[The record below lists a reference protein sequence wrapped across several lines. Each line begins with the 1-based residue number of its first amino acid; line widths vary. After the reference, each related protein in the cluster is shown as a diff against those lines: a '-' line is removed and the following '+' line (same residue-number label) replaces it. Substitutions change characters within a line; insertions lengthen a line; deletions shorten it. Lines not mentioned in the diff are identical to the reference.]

1 MKKVQELT
9 AEVGDLINRGL
20 DRHVRLAVTGLSR
33 AGKTAFI
40 TSLVNQL
47 LHVSTHTTLPLLQAQ
62 REQRLLGAKRV
73 PQTNLCVPRFA
84 YDNAMQ
90 SLMADTPHWPEA
102 TKDVSEIRLALRFKP
117 KKGLLKYVQDTA
129 TLYLDILDYP
139 GEWLLDL
146 PLLNLDYLTWS
157 RQQAELLKVRKD
169 YAQPWTRLMNA
180 FDPLAEVDENALER
194 ISDAYT
200 QYLLDCKEKGGFH
213 WVQPGRFVLPGELAG
228 APVLHF
234 FPLIDN
240 AQYSDEEL
248 KHAPKGSMYAM
259 LRHRYQEYCQ
269 QVVKRFYKEHFAS
282 FDRQIILVDCLSPLN
297 SGSTAFNDM
306 RQALS
311 ELMKSFHY
319 GSNSLFKRLFSP
331 NIDRLLFAA
340 TKADHITPDQHE
352 NLQSLLKQMVQEA
365 WQSASFEGIEMQCTT
380 MASICATEPG
390 FVERGGQTF
399 AALRGMCE
407 AGNPLTLYPGDVP
420 RVLPSA
426 SFWQDQ
432 GFAFRVF
439 RPLNYVADEPLPHIR
454 IDKGLEFL
462 IGDKLQ

>member
-1 MKKVQELT
+1 MKIVQELT
-9 AEVGDLINRGL
+9 SDVGDFINRGL

-47 LHVSTHTTLPLLQAQ
+47 LHVSTHSTLPLFQAQ
-62 REQRLLGAKRV
+62 RDDRLLGAKRV

-90 SLMADTPHWPEA
+90 SLMDEHPHWPEA

-117 KKGLLKYVQDTA
+117 KKGLLKYVQETA
-129 TLYLDILDYP
+129 TLHLDILDYP

-146 PLLNLDYLTWS
+146 PLLNIDYLTWS
-157 RQQAELLKVRKD
+157 KQQVELLKVRKD
-169 YAQPWTRLMNA
+169 YAQPWLDLMSA
-180 FDPLAEVDENALER
+180 FDPLAVMDEGELET

-228 APVLHF
+228 APILHF
-234 FPLIDN
+234 FPLIDFTK
-240 AQYSDEEL
+240 YTEEEL
-248 KHAPKGSMYAM
+248 SRAPKQSMYVM
-259 LRHRYQEYCQ
+259 LEHRYKEYCQ
-269 QVVKRFYKEHFAS
+269 KVVKRFYKEHFIN

-297 SGSTAFNDM
+297 NGDMAFNDM

-331 NIDRLLFAA
+331 SIDKLLFAA

-365 WQSASFEGIEMQCTT
+365 WQSASFEGIEMQCSTI
-380 MASICATEPG
+380 ASICATEPG
-390 FVERGGQTF
+390 FVERNGQTYS
-399 AALRGMCE
+399 ALRGTNVNGD
-407 AGNPLTLYPGDVP
+407 ALTLYPGDVP
-420 RVLPSA
+420 RALPST
-426 SFWQDQ
+426 SFWQEQ
-432 GFAFRVF
+432 GFSFQVF
-439 RPLNYVADEPLPHIR
+439 RPLNYVVDEPLPHIR
-454 IDKGLEFL
+454 IDKSLEFL